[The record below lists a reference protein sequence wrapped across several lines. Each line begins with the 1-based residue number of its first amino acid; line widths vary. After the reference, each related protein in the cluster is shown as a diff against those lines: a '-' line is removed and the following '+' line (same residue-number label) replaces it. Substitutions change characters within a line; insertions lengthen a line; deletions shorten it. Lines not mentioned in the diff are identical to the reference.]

1 MRGGGSGGGAHVS
14 VFSHA
19 ALPDDAEQADDA
31 EGAAGTDGDDGDA
44 DKESGSGLEHK
55 KGLVAT

>member
-1 MRGGGSGGGAHVS
+1 MRGGKSGGGAHVS

-44 DKESGSGLEHK
+44 DEENGSGLEHK
-55 KGLVAT
+55 